1 MHIKDLQLC
10 SAQLYDFR
18 IKWEGGGGGGG
29 VWAKQI
35 LFWTLSNMYY
45 GASKNNKRL
54 KAVNCL
60 NKKVP
65 S

>member
-1 MHIKDLQLC
+1 MLC
-10 SAQLYDFR
+10 TIIRFSH
-18 IKWEGGGGGGG
+18 KMGGGGGG
-29 VWAKQI
+29 VSAIQM